1 MVLIHRAMMKKVILG
16 LFFLF
21 SISTVFAQGNYT
33 VKFIN
38 KYKGED
44 FQPDKMYLFS
54 IEQGIAIDSVVGTNG
69 VFEFKGKASLPQLAS
84 LCGTAN
90 GFYVVA
96 AFILDETPLEVT
108 FENTAVIKGS
118 AENDRMVKIT
128 DMISEGGKKQRSIQ
142 AEAEQL
148 AQKYNGELPDS
159 VGRRLDAAWEEVSR
173 MQMDAL
179 KNGILENL
187 DNLIPVYFLLNYG
200 DVVDIDFLDRVMK
213 DYKYKD
219 NKLLAKTRQ
228 RLSGEKRKQPGVL
241 FTDFTMND
249 QKGNIKKLSD
259 YAGKGNY
266 VLVDFW
272 ASWCGPCRTEMPNVK
287 ALYEKYHPLG
297 FEIVGVSL
305 DNQAASWETAIKEM
319 NMDWPQLSDLKGWKN
334 VAAGLYNIRE
344 IPATL
349 LLDPEGKV
357 IASGLRGEVLEQK
370 LAEIYK
376 K

>member
-1 MVLIHRAMMKKVILG
+1 M
-16 LFFLF
+16 
-21 SISTVFAQGNYT
+21 
-33 VKFIN
+33 
-38 KYKGED
+38 D
-44 FQPDKMYLFS
+44 
-54 IEQGIAIDSVVGTNG
+54 
-69 VFEFKGKASLPQLAS
+69 
-84 LCGTAN
+84 
-90 GFYVVA
+90 FYVVA

-349 LLDPEGKV
+349 LLDPEGRV
-357 IASGLRGEVLEQK
+357 IASGLRGEALEQK